1 MKSIELREAYI
12 DLQREYYRVYGSEVA
27 SRGPHGLSTCG
38 YGASIARYD
47 AQPIESPHI
56 LLIAL
61 ILIHTPQVDYTE
73 TNSLCIYGGRQ
84 LAGSYW
90 PSISSNRVMASLDD
104 YSVGWVCAL
113 PIEVEAAKAT
123 LDTIHDN
130 PLPNR
135 NLSDN
140 SNYIL
145 GSLQGHNVVVAY
157 PNHGEYGKTSVADVA
172 KQLHAN
178 FKSIRFNLTIG
189 IAGGVPDTKEDIRL
203 GDVVVSK
210 SIAGHLGVIEY
221 DVNGEQVEDR
231 LIYGT
236 AFIQPPPL
244 LLSAMGKAETAAVF
258 GESKMSQY
266 IFDIVREQPAI
277 FIHPGP
283 EQDVLFEPD
292 FDHTTIESDETNFNH
307 CSPDMIRPRRPRE
320 IQDPMVHYG
329 LIASSHHLM
338 RHGVTRDKL
347 AHKQNVLCFETEAT
361 GIKDV
366 TQYLIIRGICDYADS
381 HNSELWHAYAAAAA
395 AAYTKEILS
404 FIPNISKTIP
414 PAINTEAAPILKA
427 LLLTR
432 PEVDRKS
439 LIVLK
444 GRRADGTCEWL
455 IQHPRYQEW
464 LTDTNTPLLWI
475 SGGPGKG
482 KTMLAIYITE
492 VLQPVVDATDNVLL
506 YYFCSNR
513 DKNRNTA
520 LTTLRGIIHQWID
533 LRPHLAQYIKNYF
546 EGTETTKYTVSSFVS
561 LWSVFLTLLRQTMS
575 SQVVCVLDGLDEC
588 ETESLRQLLDAVGN
602 CLSNSKQSARTQ
614 LKFIILSRPQPSIL
628 ETKLS
633 QYQQIKLD
641 DADTEIS
648 YDVERYVFAKV
659 TELASEQ
666 DLSNEMVSQ
675 VQKALLAG
683 ADGTFLWV
691 GFVANELQGRSW
703 RKINEIIHRI
713 PKGLSG
719 VYQRLLKQIDDKE
732 ALVPILQW
740 IVLAA
745 RPLTVDELTVA
756 VGIKPSGTL
765 TATEVTKHRLRLC
778 GSLVK
783 MEGDVVNLVHE
794 SAKEFFQSTQAKAKG
809 ISMFHMGQETHV
821 NLMRTCLTHVERNY
835 GPPGRID
842 ESSSHDSLL
851 PYASQYWPI
860 HFHHAVHVINAPS
873 EFSRPF
879 FGVDSSIRDEW
890 WKFYWEQ
897 EKNGGNAPSFT
908 LLHLAAYLGNVAWA
922 KILISE
928 HARLVFR
935 KDNYGRTPLS
945 WAVHRGHRDMVKML
959 LDHGARV
966 NVKDRSRLTALHI
979 AVTGQHKDIV
989 SVLLDRGAHLES
1001 KTEHGDTPLI
1011 RAIQANSREI
1021 IQILLE
1027 HGARVDGLPTPPGVA
1042 SLKGPSD
1049 LIEGRVNELLGLQ
1062 EQIFLARYKKASRQV
1077 DMVMKGLSLTLRF
1090 PIILKIITLYLKFV
1104 ISDRWENMSVLQ
1116 ELAKKNKMNELRQWA
1131 EAYREF
1137 FVQLVASKNYKGL
1150 TAMTE
1155 MPTQVFQVVAPGDL
1169 QALLVIAV
1177 LVGSETKLA
1186 AVRHGWREGD
1196 AITARAF
1203 SHWAAIAYNRDAVDF
1218 LHYGVREFL
1227 NDFDACIQSGNRKE
1241 NVART
1246 VVLLTAHFAMLENK
1260 EPWPIEYFS
1269 RVVAEFYERY
1279 IGSSHEVEL
1288 FSDANQACANELVV
1302 ISESHDYSR
1311 LLLFLTSI
1319 FQFAQRSQGN
1329 GQDRFLNIPSASCLI
1344 LCQDKTFAHRWLIGE
1359 AIPEGM
1365 STLISKQN
1373 PGLLQKRACKAFV
1386 ECLIIGKQYGFAL
1399 VAAAPRQRIKHNLRS
1414 LPEVEN
1420 VLNRIIGL

>member
-1 MKSIELREAYI
+1 M
-12 DLQREYYRVYGSEVA
+12 A
-27 SRGPHGLSTCG
+27 SR
-38 YGASIARYD
+38 
-47 AQPIESPHI
+47 
-56 LLIAL
+56 
-61 ILIHTPQVDYTE
+61 
-73 TNSLCIYGGRQ
+73 
-84 LAGSYW
+84 
-90 PSISSNRVMASLDD
+90 DD

-130 PLPNR
+130 LLPNR
-135 NLSDN
+135 NLDDN
-140 SNYIL
+140 NNYIL
-145 GSLQGHNVVVAY
+145 GSLQGHNVVLAY
-157 PNHGEYGKTSVADVA
+157 PNFGEYGKTSVADVA
-172 KQLHAN
+172 TQLHAS
-178 FKSIRFNLTIG
+178 FRSVQFNLMVG

-203 GDVVVSK
+203 GDVVVSR
-210 SIAGHLGVIEY
+210 STAGHPGVVQC
-221 DVNGEQVEDR
+221 DVNGERAEDQSIR
-231 LIYGT
+231 GR
-236 AFIQPPPL
+236 AFNQPAPL
-244 LLSAMGKAETAAVF
+244 LLTAMGKAETAAIF
-258 GESKMSQY
+258 GESKMRQY
-266 IFDIVREQPAI
+266 ISEIVRKEPAI
-277 FIHPGP
+277 FTRPGP
-283 EQDVLFEPD
+283 EHDVLFESNY
-292 FDHTTIESDETNFNH
+292 DHTIIGSEENGCNY
-307 CSPDMIRPRRPRE
+307 CNPDMIRPRQPRE
-320 IQDPMVHYG
+320 TQDPIVHYG
-329 LIASSHHLM
+329 LIASGHHLM
-338 RHGVTRDKL
+338 RHGVTRDKW
-347 AHKQNVLCFETEAT
+347 AHKQGVLCFETEAT
-361 GIKDV
+361 GMKDAA
-366 TQYLIIRGICDYADS
+366 QYLVIRGICDYADS
-381 HNSELWHAYAAAAA
+381 HNSKLWHAYAAVAA
-395 AAYTKEILS
+395 AAYAKEVLS
-404 FIPNISKTIP
+404 FIPKISKRIP
-414 PAINTEAAPILKA
+414 LAINTEAAPILKA

-455 IQHPRYQEW
+455 VQHPRYQEW
-464 LTDTNTPLLWI
+464 LADTNIPLLWI

-492 VLQPVVDATDNVLL
+492 VLQPVVDAAENVLL

-520 LTTLRGIIHQWID
+520 LTILRGIIHQWID
-533 LRPHLAQYIKNYF
+533 LHPHLAQYVKNSF

-561 LWSVFLTLLRQTMS
+561 LWGVFLTLLRHSRS

-588 ETESLRQLLDAVGN
+588 EKESLRQLLDAVGN
-602 CLSNSKQSARTQ
+602 YLSNSQQIARPR
-614 LKFIILSRPQPSIL
+614 LKVVILSRPQPSIL
-628 ETKLS
+628 ESKLS
-633 QYQQIKLD
+633 HYLQIKLD
-641 DADTEIS
+641 DSDTEIS
-648 YDVERYVFAKV
+648 YDVERYIFAKV

-666 DLSNEMVSQ
+666 DLSKEKVAQ
-675 VQKALLAG
+675 VQQALLAG

-703 RKINEIIHRI
+703 AKINEIIHRV

-719 VYQRLLKQIDDKE
+719 VYQRLLQQIDDKE

-740 IVLAA
+740 VVLAA

-765 TATEVTKHRLRLC
+765 TATEVTKNRLRLC
-778 GSLVK
+778 GLLVK
-783 MEGDVVNLVHE
+783 IEGDVVNLVHE
-794 SAKEFFQSTQAKAKG
+794 SAKEFFQSNQVNVKG
-809 ISMFHMGQETHV
+809 ISMFHMSQDTHRI
-821 NLMRTCLTHVERNY
+821 LMRTCLAHVERGY
-835 GPPGRID
+835 GSPGRID
-842 ESSSHDSLL
+842 ERSSHDPLL
-851 PYASQYWPI
+851 PYASQYWPM
-860 HFHHAVHVINAPS
+860 HFHHAMDVINVPS

-879 FGVDSSIRDEW
+879 FGTDSPIRDEW

-908 LLHLAAYLGNVAWA
+908 LLHLAAYLGHVAWA

-928 HARLVFR
+928 HVSLISR

-945 WAVHRGHRDMVKML
+945 WAVHRGHRDMVEL
-959 LDHGARV
+959 LVDHGARV

-1027 HGARVDGLPTPPGVA
+1027 HGARVDELPTPSRVA
-1042 SLKGPSD
+1042 SLRSSSD
-1049 LIEGRVNELLGLQ
+1049 PMEERVEELLGLQ

-1077 DMVMKGLSLTLRF
+1077 NMVMKTLSLTFRF
-1090 PIILKIITLYLKFV
+1090 PIILKLVTLYLKFV
-1104 ISDRWENMSVLQ
+1104 IVDRWENMSVLQ
-1116 ELAKKNKMNELRQWA
+1116 ELAKKNKINELRQWA

-1137 FVQLVASKNYKGL
+1137 FIQLVVSRNYRGL
-1150 TAMTE
+1150 TAMTH

-1203 SHWAAIAYNRDAVDF
+1203 SHWAAIAYNRDAVEF

-1227 NDFDACIQSGNRKE
+1227 NDFDTCIQSGNRDE

-1246 VVLLTAHFAMLENK
+1246 VVLLTAHFAMLENE
-1260 EPWPIEYFS
+1260 EPRPIEYFS

-1279 IGSSHEVEL
+1279 IGSSHEVDL
-1288 FSDANQACANELVV
+1288 FSDANQACANELIV
-1302 ISESHDYSR
+1302 ISESHDPTR

-1319 FQFAQRSQGN
+1319 FQFAQRSQEK

-1344 LCQDKTFAHRWLIGE
+1344 LCQDNAMVHRWLIGE
-1359 AIPEGM
+1359 AIPEAM
-1365 STLISKQN
+1365 STLISKQT
-1373 PGLLQKRACKAFV
+1373 PGSFQKRACKAFV
-1386 ECLIIGKQYGFAL
+1386 ECLIIGKQYGLEL
-1399 VAAAPRQRIKHNLRS
+1399 VAAAPRQRIKQNLHS

-1420 VLNRIIGL
+1420 MMNRIVGL